1 MLFRSI
7 HHVHSYCLSFEEQA
21 HETLRGFPALSPRN
35 RALNACKTCSAR
47 LLEVSTKSKLY
58 ALAAEKVVYEAHVE
72 AWGAIRNTSAPDRF
86 MSLTRTIA

>member
-1 MLFRSI
+1 ML
-7 HHVHSYCLSFEEQA
+7 
-21 HETLRGFPALSPRN
+21 G
-35 RALNACKTCSAR
+35 R

-72 AWGAIRNTSAPDRF
+72 AWGAIRSTSAPDRF